1 MNYFIN
7 LLVFLENKM
16 HLKNNYTI
24 VRLNLTTL
32 IQETGRWYIKFIEE
46 RIEQDA
52 AVRVHVCRY

>member
-16 HLKNNYTI
+16 HLKNNYMFE
-24 VRLNLTTL
+24 LNKL
-32 IQETGRWYIKFIEE
+32 IQETGRWHIKFIEE
-46 RIEQDA
+46 RIEQDV